1 MSKKEL
7 RLRDVCDI
15 VRGERITKKQLSENG
30 FPVVSGGSGYM
41 GYYPHFN
48 REGKNITIA
57 QYGTAGLVRW
67 HENEFWANDVCM
79 TVINNDLINQ
89 RYLYYFLISKQEYI
103 FSIVNKDA
111 IPHSVNKEQILNIKI
126 SLPDL
131 TEQERIVNILD
142 KFSNYEKELEKE
154 LEQRNKQYNYYL
166 DKLLSYKDS
175 SCTKYKLKDVCDF
188 QRGKVISKAKSTPGN
203 FPVIGGGKKPAYFV
217 DTYNRDGE
225 IITVAGSG
233 AYAGYVQY
241 FNKPIFLAD
250 AFSITTN
257 ECNVKYIYY
266 FLKNNQDKIHDFKKG
281 SGVPHVYIS
290 DLEKLDINLPPIEIQ
305 KEIVCVL
312 DKFNNII
319 NDIQIGLPK
328 EKELRKKQYEY
339 YLEKLIQN

>member
-1 MSKKEL
+1 M
-7 RLRDVCDI
+7 
-15 VRGERITKKQLSENG
+15 
-30 FPVVSGGSGYM
+30 
-41 GYYPHFN
+41 
-48 REGKNITIA
+48 
-57 QYGTAGLVRW
+57 
-67 HENEFWANDVCM
+67 
-79 TVINNDLINQ
+79 
-89 RYLYYFLISKQEYI
+89 
-103 FSIVNKDA
+103 
-111 IPHSVNKEQILNIKI
+111 
-126 SLPDL
+126 
-131 TEQERIVNILD
+131 
-142 KFSNYEKELEKE
+142 
-154 LEQRNKQYNYYL
+154 
-166 DKLLSYKDS
+166 
-175 SCTKYKLKDVCDF
+175 
-188 QRGKVISKAKSTPGN
+188 
-203 FPVIGGGKKPAYFV
+203 
-217 DTYNRDGE
+217 
-225 IITVAGSG
+225 AGSG